1 MYWNE
6 EGLFETYVDTWLKW
20 KEEASDWS
28 DDIRLQ
34 SNDSFMETR
43 NRLIDEDDMMWS
55 ETFFYKL
62 NIKPITS

>member
-1 MYWNE
+1 VYWNE